1 MNSFRTSIFRRFKFR
16 LVFLARI
23 SSSIA
28 ENRFISELTDDPAV
42 PKGFYLGAT
51 GLAVISDESLSTIL
65 RVRRAFGSIG
75 LSQGNPRHFKVLLAL
90 RIRATILLERCS
102 FVDRPPFLKS
112 DSPFE
117 KKEIGRVEG
126 RGKESVCG

>member
-65 RVRRAFGSIG
+65 RVAQLLGEVALLVPGAGLAWGRRVGEA
-75 LSQGNPRHFKVLLAL
+75 
-90 RIRATILLERCS
+90 
-102 FVDRPPFLKS
+102 
-112 DSPFE
+112 
-117 KKEIGRVEG
+117 
-126 RGKESVCG
+126 